1 MLNRKHLDYL
11 DWKKIVELKNN
22 GSHNTIEGLELM
34 KKIIS
39 NMNSTRNP
47 DTKRV
52 NFINLY
58 KCYVVYMVYMF

>member
-47 DTKRV
+47 DTKE
-52 NFINLY
+52 
-58 KCYVVYMVYMF
+58 